1 MRQAPRLILVSA
13 GESVE
18 RVLLGGDPG
27 SVLGS
32 RRLAPDHGA
41 RNGGVVGVDEEGDRL
56 PEKYCCGVT
65 MHVCLHCITSKL
77 RESRF
82 FCCLRPCARR
92 VHATPHIYYLPC
104 PTPHHFLRR
113 NYDPVSCGREEA
125 VRVDFHEITNIHLQI
140 RFSYDV
146 RGQ

>member
-1 MRQAPRLILVSA
+1 M
-13 GESVE
+13 
-18 RVLLGGDPG
+18 LLGGDPG
-27 SVLGS
+27 SVLWS

-41 RNGGVVGVDEEGDRL
+41 RDGRVVGVDEEGDRL

-65 MHVCLHCITSKL
+65 MHACLHCITISCVNPASFVASDL
-77 RESRF
+77 
-82 FCCLRPCARR
+82 ARAGFTQLHTWCTVER
-92 VHATPHIYYLPC
+92 IYYLPC

-125 VRVDFHEITNIHLQI
+125 VRVDFHEIANIHLQI
-140 RFSYDV
+140 RYISDV